1 MQPNGQAAS
10 GSRSNTPS
18 ISGRVV
24 LRQIFPFCSVVKVA
38 KVADM
43 DTLASGVYAIQNTVS
58 HRQYVGSSQTVRCR
72 WALHRSQLRRGVHHC
87 KWLQRA
93 WTKHGEECFRF
104 VMLETA
110 PIEALFERETFHME
124 RCRAET
130 GIYNSAPVAGTCRGV
145 KLGPHSPE
153 HRRKIG
159 DAQRGKAVGEYS
171 RRRASEVH
179 KGKTISAAH
188 RAAISAHLRT
198 RVASAET
205 RAKLSEAARA
215 ISEVTRA
222 KRAAS
227 VAASYTPERREAAS
241 RNAANISD
249 ETRAKRA
256 ESVRR
261 SWEKRRQD
269 QAAKR
274 SSSIAALTV

>member
-1 MQPNGQAAS
+1 MVPQFAVRSSGDSCYVPGMRAAS
-10 GSRSNTPS
+10 G
-18 ISGRVV
+18 I
-24 LRQIFPFCSVVKVA
+24 
-38 KVADM
+38 
-43 DTLASGVYAIQNTVS
+43 YAIQHVVS
-58 HRQYVGSSQTVRCR
+58 RRQYVGSSQTIKQR
-72 WALHRSQLRRGVHHC
+72 WSLHRSQLRRGIHHC

-93 WTKHGEECFRF
+93 WTKYGEDRF
-104 VMLETA
+104 QFIVLE
-110 PIEALFERETFHME
+110 EALVEALLEREAFHIE
-124 RCRAET
+124 RCRRET
-130 GIYNSAPVAGTCRGV
+130 GIYNSAPVAGSCRGV
-145 KLGPHSPE
+145 KHGPHSPE

-159 DAQRGKAVGEYS
+159 DAQRGKAISDYA

-179 KGKTISAAH
+179 KGKTISAEH

-205 RAKLSEAARA
+205 RAKLSAASRA
-215 ISEVTRA
+215 ISEETRA

-241 RNAANISD
+241 RNAKNISD

-261 SWEKRRQD
+261 SWERRRLA
-269 QAAKR
+269 QAAAA